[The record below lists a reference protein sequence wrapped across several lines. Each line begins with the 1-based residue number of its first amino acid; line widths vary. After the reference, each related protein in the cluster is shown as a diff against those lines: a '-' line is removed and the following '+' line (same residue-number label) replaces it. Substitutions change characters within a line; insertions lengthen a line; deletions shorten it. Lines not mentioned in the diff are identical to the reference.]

1 MSAPKLFISYSWTS
15 IEHEDWVLRLAH
27 DLTESGV
34 DVKFDKWDLK
44 EGQDPYHFMEQ
55 MVADETIAKVIMICD
70 QKYKS
75 RADDR
80 EKGVG
85 VETQIISSKIYN
97 EIKQTKFVAVIA
109 EVDDNGNPFIPV
121 YYLGRI
127 HIDLSNDDKYTQNFE
142 QLIRWIFDKP
152 LHQRPQLGKPP
163 NYILEEK
170 TCLLGT
176 DTLARRCVDLLKSGK
191 PNAQGA
197 VSEYFDTVLENL
209 SRFKLDYSDDLEPAD
224 YAKLIFNRIEEFKQ
238 PLEQIVGV
246 LYTIASHAANEDNI
260 LALHRFFEGISQYF
274 YPDSNGK
281 TSYSYRVWDFDFYK
295 FIGCELFLYTLAI
308 FIKMEKF
315 SVISFLLNQPYY
327 CYRESG
333 RSKKIKQFDF
343 LKEDIDS
350 LKFYFSEV
358 EGRNWYSSVAELIKR
373 RFSIKFIGLD
383 HLCQADFICYLNL
396 MSKNIETNSYD
407 YWNPTLQLYH
417 DGHDAYEIFAKSIS
431 KKYCEKILPLLNIN
445 AISNLKELLEKLS
458 NNSDM
463 IPRVGEWGKLPIK
476 RLANYDLLLTLP

>member
-15 IEHEDWVLRLAH
+15 TEHEDWVLRLAH

-44 EGQDPYHFMEQ
+44 EGQDPYYFMEQ

-85 VETQIISSKIYN
+85 IETQIISSKIYN
-97 EIKQTKFVAVIA
+97 EVKQTKFVAVIA

-121 YYLGRI
+121 YYSGRI

-142 QLIRWIFDKP
+142 QLIRWVFDKP

-163 NYILEEK
+163 QYILEEK
-170 TCLLGT
+170 VSLLGI
-176 DTLARRCVDLLKSGK
+176 DALARRCIDLLKRGK

-197 VSEYFDTVLENL
+197 INEYFDTLLENL
-209 SRFKLDYSDDLEPAD
+209 NRFKLEYSDDLEPVDHAT
-224 YAKLIFNRIEEFKQ
+224 LIFNRIEEFKQ
-238 PLEQIVGV
+238 PLEQIIRV
-246 LYTIASHAANEDNI
+246 LYTIASHAATEDSM
-260 LALHRFFEGISQYF
+260 LTLHRFFEGMSQYF

-281 TSYSYRVWDFDFYK
+281 TSYSYREWDFDFYK
-295 FIGCELFLYTLAI
+295 FIAHELFLYTLAI

-315 SVISFLLNQPYY
+315 SIISFLLNHPYY
-327 CYRESG
+327 CYRGSS

-343 LKEDIDS
+343 LNEDIES

-358 EGRNWYSSVAELIKR
+358 EGKNWYSSFAELIKR

-383 HLCQADFICYLNL
+383 RLCQADFICYLNL
-396 MSKNIETNSYD
+396 MSKNIESSRYD

-417 DGHDAYEIFAKSIS
+417 DGHDSYEIFAKSIS

-445 AISNLKELLEKLS
+445 ATSNLKELLEKLS
-458 NNSDM
+458 NNPDM

-476 RLANYDLLLTLP
+476 RLSNYDLLLTLP